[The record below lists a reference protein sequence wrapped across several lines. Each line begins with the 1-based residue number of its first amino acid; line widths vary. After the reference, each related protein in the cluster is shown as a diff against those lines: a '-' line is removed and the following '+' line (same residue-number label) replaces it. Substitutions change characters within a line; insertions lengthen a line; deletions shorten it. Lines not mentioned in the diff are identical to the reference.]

1 MVVRGRG
8 EDMAAKASIGPV
20 LKALCVS
27 DTAVIPILQTRKLRP
42 RGGEISCISEDSD
55 PGTITLHGL

>member
-1 MVVRGRG
+1 MTVMVVRGRG
-8 EDMAAKASIGPV
+8 EDMAAKASTGPV

-42 RGGEISCISEDSD
+42 RGG
-55 PGTITLHGL
+55 